1 MSRCST
7 QYIYK
12 ISLAIGLFLTSNLIP
27 VLGQNFVY
35 FEAKN
40 DFLNYKG
47 HGSDKYFTAGITSG
61 GLLDLKQNKSHYLTI
76 ALTQNMYTSSNI
88 VLAPEALQPADY
100 PYAGLTYFSIGYQ
113 IFNQKHTRFTKG
125 EFSWGTTG
133 PSSGAKM
140 IQSKIHKIIGDR
152 EPIGWSTQLQLGNF
166 IQAQIEYT
174 HSILKSSL
182 MKINLVGNIHLGS
195 IFNNLTLAS
204 EFKLDKSNDPFIGH
218 FSKLIH
224 PYGKPHLSLWA
235 RPKIAYVLSNRLLQ
249 TNQNHFG
256 LHQRII
262 HKMVY
267 YNSVGITLQFNKFS
281 ISLIQHNNSPEFKT
295 ATKHAFGEIAIQLNI

>member
-1 MSRCST
+1 MLRCSAL
-7 QYIYK
+7 YIYK
-12 ISLAIGLFLTSNLIP
+12 TSLVIGLFLSSNFTSA
-27 VLGQNFVY
+27 LGQNFVY
-35 FEAKN
+35 LEAKN
-40 DFLNYKG
+40 DFLNYRG
-47 HGSDKYFTAGITSG
+47 HGSDKYFTAGVTSG
-61 GLLDLKQNKSHYLTI
+61 GLINLKQNKSHYFTI
-76 ALTQNMYTSSNI
+76 ALTQDMYTSSNI

-113 IFNQKHTRFTKG
+113 IFNQKHTTFTKG

-166 IQAQIEYT
+166 IQSQFEYT
-174 HSILKSSL
+174 HSILKSTFL
-182 MKINLVGNIHLGS
+182 KINVAGNIHLGS

-204 EFKLDKSNDPFIGH
+204 EIKLDKSNDPFIGH
-218 FSKLIH
+218 FTKLVH
-224 PYGKPHLSLWA
+224 LNEKPQFSLWA

-256 LHQRII
+256 IHQRIL

-267 YNSVGITLQFNKFS
+267 YNSVGFTLQFKKFS